1 MRKIYIA
8 KESSM
13 IPDEIKKELH
23 KENDSYFIEDTKE
36 NRLKYESILPLGF
49 SSRKIELNID
59 LIPQNSWK
67 ASLSNSLTKK
77 SWDAI
82 RKPFIASYGNRCQI
96 CGRKGT
102 SINKTIQDVDTHEI
116 WEYSRMDSKVK
127 KQTLVGFVAVCSS
140 CHLMFHLGFAE
151 KIGKQQETIVRLQRL
166 EKLSN
171 TEKDAR
177 VAEIFKKW
185 SVRSKYDWEIDISM
199 LRNYGFNDLTFKKDV
214 KDENFK
220 Y

>member
-1 MRKIYIA
+1 
-8 KESSM
+8 
-13 IPDEIKKELH
+13 
-23 KENDSYFIEDTKE
+23 
-36 NRLKYESILPLGF
+36 
-49 SSRKIELNID
+49 
-59 LIPQNSWK
+59 
-67 ASLSNSLTKK
+67 
-77 SWDAI
+77 
-82 RKPFIASYGNRCQI
+82 
-96 CGRKGT
+96 
-102 SINKTIQDVDTHEI
+102 
-116 WEYSRMDSKVK
+116 
-127 KQTLVGFVAVCSS
+127 
-140 CHLMFHLGFAE
+140 MFHLGFAE